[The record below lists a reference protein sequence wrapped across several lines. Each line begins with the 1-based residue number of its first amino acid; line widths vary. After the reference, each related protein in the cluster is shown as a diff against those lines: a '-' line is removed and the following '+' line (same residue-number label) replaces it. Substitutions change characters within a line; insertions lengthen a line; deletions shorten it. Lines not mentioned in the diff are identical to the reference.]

1 MTVTD
6 HDADEIVPQRKRRE
20 KTPTIDKVL
29 GVTGVALA
37 AFGTFFPWYAFFN
50 QDKFHLPALWQ
61 GEVRDMPETPG
72 PAVVT
77 VSPAAIPDAG
87 ESRREAA
94 RQAAVDQITT
104 ATVPGID
111 AGAKIPG
118 GEADTGLE
126 QPFPASNSFRLMHV
140 ANGRA
145 LIEDK
150 TGMYIV
156 RVGAVLPDNSR
167 LATLEERDGQWVLI
181 TSKGQVFKTQ

>member
-1 MTVTD
+1 MTD

-50 QDKFHLPALWQ
+50 QDKFHLPTLWQ
-61 GEVRDMPETPG
+61 GDVRDLPEQPG

-77 VSPAAIPDAG
+77 VSPLAMPDAG
-87 ESRREAA
+87 DGA
-94 RQAAVDQITT
+94 RQATRQAAIDQITT
-104 ATVPGID
+104 ATVPGIND
-111 AGAKIPG
+111 DGTRPG
-118 GEADTGLE
+118 EGEAGLD
-126 QPFPASNSFRLMHV
+126 QPFPASNAFRLMHV

-167 LATLEERDGQWVLI
+167 LATLEEREGQWVLI
-181 TSKGQVFKTQ
+181 TSKGQVFKAQ